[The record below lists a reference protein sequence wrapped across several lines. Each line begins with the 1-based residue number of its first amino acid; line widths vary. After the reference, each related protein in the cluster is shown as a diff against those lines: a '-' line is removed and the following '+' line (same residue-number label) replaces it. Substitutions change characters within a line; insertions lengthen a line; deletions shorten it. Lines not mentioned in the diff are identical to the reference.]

1 MRKEQWLFQE
11 NIRTSLFEQ
20 IYNNFKGIKFYH
32 WLARKFTVCEIAE
45 INLKSEI
52 RISYSLKLAQ
62 YRKILKRSPSIYK
75 PIRFFVAIHGN
86 AWVYMVI
93 HGSTWQYMDIHGYTW
108 QYMVING
115 NLWLYKAIH
124 GSTWAYMAI
133 HGNTWKDKAIHG
145 NTFFFQL
152 ELYNLI
158 HLIIV
163 YS

>member
-1 MRKEQWLFQE
+1 
-11 NIRTSLFEQ
+11 
-20 IYNNFKGIKFYH
+20 
-32 WLARKFTVCEIAE
+32 
-45 INLKSEI
+45 
-52 RISYSLKLAQ
+52 
-62 YRKILKRSPSIYK
+62 
-75 PIRFFVAIHGN
+75 
-86 AWVYMVI
+86 
-93 HGSTWQYMDIHGYTW
+93 
-108 QYMVING
+108 MVING